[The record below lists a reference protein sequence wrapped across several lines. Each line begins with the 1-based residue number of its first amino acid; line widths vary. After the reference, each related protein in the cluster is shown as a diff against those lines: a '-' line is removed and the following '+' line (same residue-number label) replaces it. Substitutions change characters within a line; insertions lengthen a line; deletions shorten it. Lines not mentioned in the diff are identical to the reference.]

1 MGPFERTFDLRWI
14 PAMPESIDAARDDP
28 TTEPWGVR
36 LAGLVL
42 GPIIAVVVH
51 AVLPAAALDETGRV
65 VSGLTWEGRA
75 VASVGAWMMTWWLTE
90 AIPLPATAL
99 LPIALFPVLGVA
111 PIKAAAAP
119 YADDVIYLFMG
130 GMLLGAAMEKWGLH
144 RRIAL
149 RVVGVVGTSPVRL
162 VGGFMI
168 ACAMVSM
175 WVSNTATAVMMLPVA
190 VSVLA
195 MARQGLEAGPG
206 RPPPDAAH
214 RRKVDQFSVALLL
227 AIAYGC
233 TIGGL
238 GTLIGTPPNIVLANF
253 VGRTYGQEV
262 SFLRWMILAV
272 PVVLVFLP
280 VAWFVLTRV
289 AFRVTAE
296 EIPGVRQ
303 EVERNLRSVGPMS
316 RGERTVMII
325 FLATAAAW
333 VLREPLGGFVGI
345 IRRLPDG
352 SKVELLTDPGIAVI
366 AAILLFV
373 VPVNLRRREF
383 ALDWPRAARIPWGIL
398 IMFGGGL
405 SLTAAVTRHGVDAYI
420 GSLLAG
426 LGGIPPFLVVLA
438 FVTAV
443 VFATEFVGNTALA
456 TAMMPIAHAA
466 AAPLG
471 VHPFLLVFPCAMA
484 ASYAFMM
491 PMGTPPNAIVFSPG
505 HLRVTQMARAG
516 IVLNIA
522 AIALLSVVGYWILP
536 LVFGFSIR

>member
-1 MGPFERTFDLRWI
+1 
-14 PAMPESIDAARDDP
+14 MPESINAIRED
-28 TTEPWGVR
+28 EQFGPWGVR
-36 LAGLVL
+36 MAGLIL
-42 GPIIAVVVH
+42 GPLLAIAVH
-51 AVLPAAALDETGRV
+51 ALLPAADLDDAGRV

-75 VASVGAWMMTWWLTE
+75 VAAIGAWMMTWWLTE

-99 LPIALFPVLGVA
+99 LPIAVFPVLGVST
-111 PIKAAAAP
+111 IKAAAAP

-130 GMLLGAAMEKWGLH
+130 GMLLGCAMEKWGLH

-149 RVVGVVGTSPVRL
+149 RVVRVVGTSPVRL

-168 ACAMVSM
+168 ACALVSM

-190 VSVLA
+190 ISVLA
-195 MARQGLEAGPG
+195 MARQGLEGEPG
-206 RPPPDAAH
+206 RPPADAAH
-214 RRKVDQFSVALLL
+214 RRRADQFSAALLL

-253 VGRTYGQEV
+253 VSRTYGQEV
-262 SFLRWMILAV
+262 SFLRWMILAIPLV
-272 PVVLVFLP
+272 IVFLP
-280 VAWFVLTRV
+280 IAWLVLTRV
-289 AFRVTAE
+289 AFRVTSE
-296 EIPGVRQ
+296 EIPGVRE
-303 EVERNLRSVGPMS
+303 EVERNFRSLGPMS
-316 RGERTVMII
+316 RGERTVLII

-333 VLREPLGGFVGI
+333 VLREPLGGMVGI

-352 SKVELLTDPGIAVI
+352 SKVELLTDPGIAII
-366 AAILLFV
+366 AAIVLFV
-373 VPVNLRRREF
+373 VPVNLRGREF

-405 SLTAAVTRHGVDAYI
+405 SLTSAVTRHGVDLYI

-426 LGGIPPFLVVLA
+426 LGGMPSFAVVVI
-438 FVTAV
+438 FIGAV

-456 TAMMPIAHAA
+456 VAMMPIAHAA
-466 AAPLG
+466 AEPLG

-505 HLRVTQMARAG
+505 HLRVVHMARAG
-516 IVLNIA
+516 LPLNIA
-522 AIALLSVVGYWILP
+522 AIALISVVGYWILP
-536 LVFGFSIR
+536 LVFDCSIR